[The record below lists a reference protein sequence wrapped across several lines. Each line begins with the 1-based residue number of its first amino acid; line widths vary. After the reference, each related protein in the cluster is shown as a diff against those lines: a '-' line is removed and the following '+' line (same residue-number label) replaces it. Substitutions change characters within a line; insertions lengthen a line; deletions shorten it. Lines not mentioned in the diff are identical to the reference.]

1 MRVDDR
7 RGELWPMDRYGRAM
21 NAGDRTALTPLG
33 RRIARAVADGYR
45 DRLGSSLH
53 SVYLTGAYARGRM
66 GPVQAF
72 GVLRMTASPM
82 ATAWLDETAS
92 AIRTRWPGVGAPELA
107 LHSWREVFPPGDA
120 FSSMRFQL
128 GVNSVCLVGRDLARL
143 VAPQRLN
150 TPAANA
156 WIVQAR
162 DGVEGALVRL
172 ELAQDA
178 EEVARICSETARL
191 MLATSFS
198 LVMPHEGVYTE
209 DPDLQRDFIT
219 LNYPEVQALADKT
232 CALAFDPSS
241 AMSDVIGLIETFGG
255 WLVDRSEEWLD
266 RHNPQR
272 LAALPA

>member
-7 RGELWPMDRYGRAM
+7 GGELWPMDRFGRAM

-33 RRIARAVADGYR
+33 RRVARSIADGYR

-53 SVYLTGAYARGRM
+53 SVYLSGPLARGRM
-66 GPVQAF
+66 GPVSAF

-82 ATAWLDETAS
+82 ATAWLEEVAG
-92 AIRTRWPGVGAPELA
+92 AVRARWPGVGRPELS
-107 LHSWREVFPPGDA
+107 LHAWREVFPSGDA
-120 FSSMRFQL
+120 FSPTRFQL

-150 TPAANA
+150 IPAANA
-156 WIVQAR
+156 WIVQVR
-162 DGVEGALVRL
+162 ERVESALASLDIASR
-172 ELAQDA
+172 EDD
-178 EEVARICSETARL
+178 TARL
-191 MLATSFS
+191 CAEISRFLLSAGFA

-209 DPDLQRDFIT
+209 DPDLQRDFIV
-219 LNYPEVQALADKT
+219 LNHPERREAADLACRYAVEPVT
-232 CALAFDPSS
+232 S
-241 AMSDVIGLIETFGG
+241 AAEAIDFLETFG
-255 WLVDRSEEWLD
+255 RSLASESEAWLD

>member
-1 MRVDDR
+1 MRVEDR
-7 RGELWPMDRYGRAM
+7 RGELWPMDRFGRAM
-21 NAGDRTALTPLG
+21 NAGDRTILTPLG

-66 GPVQAF
+66 GPVRAF

-82 ATAWLDETAS
+82 AVAWLEDVAHQV
-92 AIRTRWPGVGAPELA
+92 RTRWPGVSAPELT
-107 LHSWREVFPPGDA
+107 LHAWREVFPAGDA

-162 DGVEGALVRL
+162 DRVEGAFARI
-172 ELAQDA
+172 ENAAGHD
-178 EEVARICSETARL
+178 EIARICGESARF
-191 MLATSFS
+191 MLAAAFA

-209 DPDLQRDFIT
+209 DPDLQRDFIA
-219 LNYPEVQALADKT
+219 LNHPEMQDLADQACRLAMDPVT
-232 CALAFDPSS
+232 SANEIIALLDSFGRWL
-241 AMSDVIGLIETFGG
+241 SDES
-255 WLVDRSEEWLD
+255 DAWLD

-272 LAALPA
+272 IAALPA